1 MNMKIVRLFKLLR
14 PYKILL
20 LGGVFSITVF
30 ACLGLVMPWMLKIII
45 DRALGAAD
53 MGLLFGILGAIIII
67 YAVREIFFYMSH
79 YLIYYISQRMMFD
92 VRKELFK
99 HLQNLSLRFYQE
111 YRTGKLISNI
121 ITDVSRLE
129 QMIFSCLVTMT
140 VNSFVIFFITI
151 GLFLMNSQLALIC
164 LFLLPLQFLNF
175 AYFKKHITQDNR
187 NLSEKMSEISAN
199 LAETINGVKVVKS
212 FSKERTEN
220 RNFVSQ
226 LRPALD
232 LTISVLMKSVYCW
245 IIADSISI
253 ISTVI
258 VLGTGGVM
266 VAHGNMTIG
275 EFVAFY
281 TYLGMMLN
289 PIIQL
294 SGLSTVISNGL
305 VGADRIATLLDT
317 IPEIQEA
324 EDPIMVED
332 IKGLIDFNDVSFAY
346 RGKPVIRNFSLSIK
360 PGQKI
365 ALVGPSGSGKST
377 IANLILRFY
386 DINNGSISVDGN
398 DIRKLGIESY
408 RSKIG
413 VVLQEPFLFSG
424 SIEENIAY
432 ARRDAE
438 KKEIYA
444 AAKMANVEEFVHGL
458 EKGYQT
464 EIGENGTM
472 ISGGQKQRIAIA
484 RAILKDPRILIL
496 DEATSALDTVSE
508 YLVQDAL
515 DNLMRNRTTVIIA
528 HRLSTIKNA
537 DLIVVMKD
545 GEIKQLGNH
554 STLISQDGIYREM
567 YTAQEDERLGR
578 KRAQLSIA

>member
-1 MNMKIVRLFKLLR
+1 
-14 PYKILL
+14 
-20 LGGVFSITVF
+20 
-30 ACLGLVMPWMLKIII
+30 
-45 DRALGAAD
+45 
-53 MGLLFGILGAIIII
+53 
-67 YAVREIFFYMSH
+67 
-79 YLIYYISQRMMFD
+79 
-92 VRKELFK
+92 
-99 HLQNLSLRFYQE
+99 
-111 YRTGKLISNI
+111 
-121 ITDVSRLE
+121 
-129 QMIFSCLVTMT
+129 
-140 VNSFVIFFITI
+140 
-151 GLFLMNSQLALIC
+151 
-164 LFLLPLQFLNF
+164 
-175 AYFKKHITQDNR
+175 
-187 NLSEKMSEISAN
+187 
-199 LAETINGVKVVKS
+199 
-212 FSKERTEN
+212 
-220 RNFVSQ
+220 
-226 LRPALD
+226 
-232 LTISVLMKSVYCW
+232 
-245 IIADSISI
+245 
-253 ISTVI
+253 
-258 VLGTGGVM
+258 M

-317 IPEIQEA
+317 IPEIKEA
-324 EDPIMVED
+324 EDPITVDD
-332 IKGLIDFNDVSFAY
+332 IKGRIEFNDVSFAY
-346 RGKPVIRNFSLSIK
+346 NGKPVVKNFSLRIN

-386 DINNGSISVDGN
+386 DINNGSITVDGN

-438 KKEIYA
+438 KVDIYR
-444 AAKMANVEEFVHGL
+444 AAKMANVEEFVNGL

-515 DNLMRNRTTVIIA
+515 DNLMRDRTTVIIA
-528 HRLSTIKNA
+528 HRLSTVKNA

-567 YTAQEDERLGR
+567 YTTQEDERLGR

>member
-14 PYKILL
+14 PYKVLL
-20 LGGVFSITVF
+20 VGGVVSITVF

-121 ITDVSRLE
+121 ITDVARLE

-151 GLFLMNSQLALIC
+151 GLFLMNPKLALIC

-232 LTISVLMKSVYCW
+232 LTISVLMKSVYC
-245 IIADSISI
+245 
-253 ISTVI
+253 
-258 VLGTGGVM
+258 
-266 VAHGNMTIG
+266 
-275 EFVAFY
+275 
-281 TYLGMMLN
+281 
-289 PIIQL
+289 
-294 SGLSTVISNGL
+294 
-305 VGADRIATLLDT
+305 
-317 IPEIQEA
+317 
-324 EDPIMVED
+324 
-332 IKGLIDFNDVSFAY
+332 
-346 RGKPVIRNFSLSIK
+346 
-360 PGQKI
+360 
-365 ALVGPSGSGKST
+365 
-377 IANLILRFY
+377 
-386 DINNGSISVDGN
+386 
-398 DIRKLGIESY
+398 
-408 RSKIG
+408 
-413 VVLQEPFLFSG
+413 
-424 SIEENIAY
+424 
-432 ARRDAE
+432 
-438 KKEIYA
+438 
-444 AAKMANVEEFVHGL
+444 
-458 EKGYQT
+458 
-464 EIGENGTM
+464 
-472 ISGGQKQRIAIA
+472 
-484 RAILKDPRILIL
+484 
-496 DEATSALDTVSE
+496 
-508 YLVQDAL
+508 
-515 DNLMRNRTTVIIA
+515 
-528 HRLSTIKNA
+528 
-537 DLIVVMKD
+537 
-545 GEIKQLGNH
+545 
-554 STLISQDGIYREM
+554 
-567 YTAQEDERLGR
+567 
-578 KRAQLSIA
+578 